1 MIRKGII
8 IFIACLLVL
17 SFALYR
23 WYISYE
29 FAAFDDE
36 IALQIKLD
44 IKEDIGLIII
54 DYDVNGSKG
63 SGGISNADK
72 TMIKHDELLIYTLSK
87 SDFNNLTNIENLSIQ
102 LKIVT
107 KYVEPNY
114 DNVYPDEYT
123 IPIDTIYL
131 KGNYGE
137 VYFITISG
145 DKRNG
150 YEAVLKWIW
159 LIKLKI
165 RVWKLICFIYCKQ
178 LLLLNNS
185 YNWYDCFGRRR
196 KLYDVGRKN

>member
-150 YEAVLKWIW
+150 YEAVLK
-159 LIKLKI
+159 
-165 RVWKLICFIYCKQ
+165 
-178 LLLLNNS
+178 
-185 YNWYDCFGRRR
+185 
-196 KLYDVGRKN
+196 

>member
-8 IFIACLLVL
+8 IFIAFLLVL

-29 FAAFDDE
+29 FAVADDE
-36 IALQIKLD
+36 IALKIKLD

-107 KYVEPNY
+107 KYIEILTN
-114 DNVYPDEYT
+114 
-123 IPIDTIYL
+123 I
-131 KGNYGE
+131 
-137 VYFITISG
+137 
-145 DKRNG
+145 
-150 YEAVLKWIW
+150 A
-159 LIKLKI
+159 
-165 RVWKLICFIYCKQ
+165 
-178 LLLLNNS
+178 
-185 YNWYDCFGRRR
+185 
-196 KLYDVGRKN
+196 

>member
-8 IFIACLLVL
+8 IFIAFLLVL

-137 VYFITISG
+137 VYFITISV

-150 YEAVLKWIW
+150 YEAVLK
-159 LIKLKI
+159 
-165 RVWKLICFIYCKQ
+165 
-178 LLLLNNS
+178 
-185 YNWYDCFGRRR
+185 
-196 KLYDVGRKN
+196 

>member
-1 MIRKGII
+1 MNRKGII
-8 IFIACLLVL
+8 ILFIVCLLGL

-23 WYISYE
+23 WYISDE

-107 KYVEPNY
+107 KYIEPNY

-123 IPIDTIYL
+123 IPIDTISL

-137 VYFITISG
+137 TYFITISG

-150 YEAVLKWIW
+150 YEAVLK
-159 LIKLKI
+159 
-165 RVWKLICFIYCKQ
+165 
-178 LLLLNNS
+178 
-185 YNWYDCFGRRR
+185 
-196 KLYDVGRKN
+196 